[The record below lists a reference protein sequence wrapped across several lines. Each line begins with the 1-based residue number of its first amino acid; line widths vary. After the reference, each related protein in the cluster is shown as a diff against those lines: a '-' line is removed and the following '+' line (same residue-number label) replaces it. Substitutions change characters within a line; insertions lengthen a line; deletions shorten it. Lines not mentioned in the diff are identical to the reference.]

1 MVLLEFSQK
10 GNPDPKNIAPEIL
23 HFDKMQY
30 ILCRMDKEKL
40 KKIGL
45 YLLKGLTEK
54 EACVLLDVP
63 YAVFLKQKEN
73 DEPTRKFLE
82 KQTVEFKLKHL
93 EVIQKTSSEKT
104 SMYLLEKLRP
114 EEFGNKKGGE
124 GPTIN
129 IISAIIQ
136 AIQNDPANSIITFT
150 RGERKQDDKREI
162 IKEGAAL
169 LN

>member
-1 MVLLEFSQK
+1 
-10 GNPDPKNIAPEIL
+10 
-23 HFDKMQY
+23 
-30 ILCRMDKEKL
+30 MDKEKL
-40 KKIGL
+40 KAIGV

-54 EACVLLDVP
+54 EACVLLEVP
-63 YAVFLKQKEN
+63 YAIFLKQKEN

-82 KQTVEFKLKHL
+82 QQIVKFKLKHL

-114 EEFGNKKGGE
+114 DEFGNKKGGE

-129 IISAIIQ
+129 IISAIIK
-136 AIQNDPANSIITFT
+136 AIHNDPANSIISVS
-150 RGERKQDDKREI
+150 RGERKTKEEQEDRVI
-162 IKEGAAL
+162 IREGATL

>member
-1 MVLLEFSQK
+1 
-10 GNPDPKNIAPEIL
+10 
-23 HFDKMQY
+23 
-30 ILCRMDKEKL
+30 MDKEKL
-40 KKIGL
+40 KAIGV

-54 EACVLLDVP
+54 EACVLLEVP
-63 YAVFLKQKEN
+63 YAIFLKQKEN

-82 KQTVEFKLKHL
+82 QQIVKFKLKHL

-114 EEFGNKKGGE
+114 DEFGNKKGDG

-129 IISAIIQ
+129 IISTLIQ
-136 AIQNDPANSIITFT
+136 AIQNDPENNIISFT
-150 RGERKQDDKREI
+150 RGSTKKQDDKREV
-162 IKEGAAL
+162 IKEGATL

>member
-1 MVLLEFSQK
+1 MCYYLI
-10 GNPDPKNIAPEIL
+10 NN
-23 HFDKMQY
+23 
-30 ILCRMDKEKL
+30 MDKEKL
-40 KKIGL
+40 KAIGL

-54 EACVLLDVP
+54 EACVLLDIP
-63 YAVFLKQKEN
+63 FALFLKQKEN

-82 KQTVEFKLKHL
+82 QQIVQFKLKHL

-129 IISAIIQ
+129 IISTIIK
-136 AIQNDPANSIITFT
+136 AIQNDPDNNIISFN
-150 RGERKQDDKREI
+150 RGERQ
-162 IKEGAAL
+162 IKEAEARPIIHEGASL
-169 LN
+169 LG